1 MVNDINQICI
11 NFLLKIL
18 FIKFNNENKHH
29 NRNKKSYLRWE
40 LKAKVVKF
48 KLIS

>member
-18 FIKFNNENKHH
+18 FIKFNNEKHI
-29 NRNKKSYLRWE
+29 KIEKSDGE
-40 LKAKVVKF
+40 IKF
-48 KLIS
+48 SITYS